1 MSSGR
6 VLDNRSNPNTLSP
19 GSDGPFKWRAALV
32 LFGILFVGVSD
43 TQLIPP
49 LLPLIAPDVGTTAGR
64 AGTIVTMYALA
75 AAAFALLAGT
85 MSDRFGRKRL
95 ILLALGVFSTAA
107 LLTFQ
112 ASYFSTLLVTR
123 MLTGLAAG
131 ALSTLGLSYAAD
143 LYPYRHRG
151 KAMGIISMAY
161 FLAFVIGIPAGS
173 LIAARFGWRWVFMGL
188 AGASIV
194 MLVLAFFFLPDDR
207 RGSPSTPSTSIFN
220 HFRNRQGVAGIVAAF
235 LTSGGL
241 VGFLTYVG
249 AWLSASEGIGIER
262 IYPLFMAAGIAAT
275 AASPVSGWLSDRIG
289 KKRIIVWANVGLA
302 LMFLVVSEMSW
313 GVALFVGVVLL
324 SITASARQAPLH
336 ALTTELVSSDMRGSY
351 VAVRNAASQLGIAA
365 IAAASALAFDRVGFA
380 AVAWIAAGAT
390 ILIPPVCRWIAE
402 PPPTNKSANP
412 AD

>member
-6 VLDNRSNPNTLSP
+6 VLDKGSSTNALSS
-19 GSDGPFKWRAALV
+19 GSDGPFRWRAALI

-49 LLPLIAPDVGTTAGR
+49 LLPLIAEDIGTTPGR

-85 MSDRFGRKRL
+85 ASDRLGRKRL

-112 ASYFSTLLVTR
+112 ASYFSTLLMAR
-123 MLTGLAAG
+123 MLTGLGAG
-131 ALSTLGLSYAAD
+131 ALSTLGLTYAAD

-173 LIAARFGWRWVFMGL
+173 EVAARFGWRWVFMGVAV
-188 AGASIV
+188 AGLV
-194 MLVLAFFFLPDDR
+194 MLVLAGFFLPDDR
-207 RGSPSTPSTSIFN
+207 KRSPSASGTSILS
-220 HFRNRQGVAGIVAAF
+220 HFRVPQRVAGIVAAF

-249 AWLSASEGIGIER
+249 AWLSSSEGIGIER
-262 IYPLFMAAGIAAT
+262 IYPLFMAAGLAAT
-275 AASPVSGWLSDRIG
+275 VAAPVSGWLSDRIG
-289 KKRIIVWANVGLA
+289 KKRVIVWANLGLSA
-302 LMFLVVSEMSW
+302 MFLVVSRMEW
-313 GVALFVGVVLL
+313 GVALFAGIGLL

-336 ALTTELVSSDMRGSY
+336 ALTTELVSADKRGSY

-365 IAAASALAFDRVGFA
+365 IAASSAFAFDTVGFA
-380 AVAWIAAGAT
+380 GVAWIAAGAT
-390 ILIPPVCRWIAE
+390 ILIPLVCRWITE
-402 PPPTNKSANP
+402 PDVSVSRT
-412 AD
+412 D

>member
-6 VLDNRSNPNTLSP
+6 VLDKGSSTNAFSS
-19 GSDGPFKWRAALV
+19 GSDGPFRWRAALI

-49 LLPLIAPDVGTTAGR
+49 LLPLIAEDIGTTPGR

-85 MSDRFGRKRL
+85 ASDRLGRKRL

-112 ASYFSTLLVTR
+112 ASYFSTLLMTR
-123 MLTGLAAG
+123 MLTGLWAG
-131 ALSTLGLSYAAD
+131 ALSTLGLTYAAD

-173 LIAARFGWRWVFMGL
+173 EVAARFGWRWVFMGVAV
-188 AGASIV
+188 AGVV
-194 MLVLAFFFLPDDR
+194 MLVLAGFFLPDDR
-207 RGSPSTPSTSIFN
+207 KRTPSTSSTSIFS
-220 HFRNRQGVAGIVAAF
+220 HFRDSQRVAGIVVAF

-262 IYPLFMAAGIAAT
+262 IYPLFMAAGLAAT
-275 AASPVSGWLSDRIG
+275 VAAPVSGWLSDRIG
-289 KKRIIVWANVGLA
+289 KKRVIVWANLGLSA
-302 LMFLVVSEMSW
+302 MFLVVSRMEW
-313 GVALFVGVVLL
+313 GVALFAGIGLL

-336 ALTTELVSSDMRGSY
+336 ALTTELVSADKRGSY

-365 IAAASALAFDRVGFA
+365 IAASSAFAFDTVGFA
-380 AVAWIAAGAT
+380 GVAWIAAGAT
-390 ILIPPVCRWIAE
+390 ILIPFVCLWITEPVVPVSR
-402 PPPTNKSANP
+402 T
-412 AD
+412 D

>member
-6 VLDNRSNPNTLSP
+6 VLDKGSSTNALSS
-19 GSDGPFKWRAALV
+19 GSDGPFRWRAALI

-49 LLPLIAPDVGTTAGR
+49 LLPLIAEDIGTTPGR

-85 MSDRFGRKRL
+85 ASDRLGRKRL

-112 ASYFSTLLVTR
+112 ASYFSTLLMTR
-123 MLTGLAAG
+123 MLTGLGAG
-131 ALSTLGLSYAAD
+131 ALSTLGLTYAAD

-173 LIAARFGWRWVFMGL
+173 EVAARFGWRWVFMGVAV
-188 AGASIV
+188 AGVV
-194 MLVLAFFFLPDDR
+194 MLVLAGFFLPDDR
-207 RGSPSTPSTSIFN
+207 KRSTSTSGTSILS
-220 HFRNRQGVAGIVAAF
+220 HFRDSQRVAGIVAAF

-262 IYPLFMAAGIAAT
+262 IYPLFMAAGLAAT
-275 AASPVSGWLSDRIG
+275 VAAPVSGWLSDRIG
-289 KKRIIVWANVGLA
+289 KKRVIVWANLGLSA
-302 LMFLVVSEMSW
+302 MFLVVSRMEW
-313 GVALFVGVVLL
+313 GVALFAGIGLL

-336 ALTTELVSSDMRGSY
+336 ALTTELVSADKRGSY
-351 VAVRNAASQLGIAA
+351 VAVRNAASQLGIAT
-365 IAAASALAFDRVGFA
+365 IAASSAFAFDTVGFA
-380 AVAWIAAGAT
+380 GVAWIAAGAT
-390 ILIPPVCRWIAE
+390 ILIPFVCLWITEPLVPVSR
-402 PPPTNKSANP
+402 T
-412 AD
+412 D